1 MRYKTIAASL
11 ISLAVGFL
19 CTNANGQITPDTS
32 HFVRRIEVVPNG
44 IIVLNGDTN
53 FRSISR
59 LTYSNG
65 VLYSYQN
72 DFNIQQQITQL
83 SVYTSADTGRTWK
96 TLSVIDS
103 DSSSNISNVDWSP
116 NGRYFVAGFEDGR
129 LIFSDDTCK
138 TLRTIPSP
146 TTNYIKVITV
156 DNNGRITLGRVLAST
171 LVSSVD
177 HGLTWTS
184 EGLER
189 YAPPYMAAVQFLDY
203 MADGTLY
210 FSFWTTDPDT
220 LSRV

>member
-11 ISLAVGFL
+11 ISLTVSFL

-103 DSSSNISNVDWSP
+103 DS
-116 NGRYFVAGFEDGR
+116 
-129 LIFSDDTCK
+129 FSDGC
-138 TLRTIPSP
+138 
-146 TTNYIKVITV
+146 V
-156 DNNGRITLGRVLAST
+156 D
-171 LVSSVD
+171 
-177 HGLTWTS
+177 
-184 EGLER
+184 
-189 YAPPYMAAVQFLDY
+189 
-203 MADGTLY
+203 
-210 FSFWTTDPDT
+210 
-220 LSRV
+220 